1 MSELPIAV
9 LMARKTKR
17 PARLSYEGKIT
28 WLTFVAVA
36 PAVIIALAL
45 LWFGDHTPKVQWTL
59 TILIVGCMAAFIWST
74 REHMVRPLQTMSNLL
89 AALREGDYSIRSRGA
104 REGSALGEVL
114 IEVNSLGETLRQQ
127 RLGAFEAPALLPTIM
142 SEIDVAI
149 FTFDPERR
157 LRLIN
162 RAGEMLLGQPMDKL
176 LGKTAKDLAVD
187 ACLDANED
195 EPLTLNFPGASGRWG
210 LRRST
215 FREQGLPHEL
225 LVLTDLS
232 RTLREEER
240 RAWQRLVRVLG
251 HEMNNSLAPI
261 KSLAASL
268 ESLLRREPLPADW
281 KDDASSGLNSIA
293 SRADSLSRFLQAY
306 TRLTKLPPPQK
317 QDVELVPLVQRVV
330 DLEPRLKVQVLPS
343 PKTVI
348 RADAAQIEQA
358 LINLVHN
365 AVDAALETQGNV
377 AIGWR
382 EKEGCV
388 EIFVQDDGPGIM
400 NPANLFVPF
409 FTTKPDGSGI
419 CLPLSRQIAEAHGGS
434 LVLTNREAGQGVQA
448 LLRLPR

>member
-1 MSELPIAV
+1 
-9 LMARKTKR
+9 MARKIKKSV
-17 PARLSYEGKIT
+17 RLSYEGKIT
-28 WLTFVAVA
+28 WLTFVAAA
-36 PAVIIALAL
+36 PAIVVALAL
-45 LWFGDHTPKVQWTL
+45 LWFGDHTSKVQWTL
-59 TILIVGCMAAFIWST
+59 TILILGCMFSFIWST
-74 REHMVRPLQTMSNLL
+74 REHAVRPLQTLSNLL
-89 AALREGDYSIRSRGA
+89 AALREGDYSIRARGA
-104 REGSALGEVL
+104 REDTALGEVL
-114 IEVNSLGETLRQQ
+114 LEVNSLGETLRQQ
-127 RLGAFEAPALLPTIM
+127 RLGAFEATALLRTIM

-162 RAGEMLLGQPMDKL
+162 RAGETLLGRPMDKL
-176 LGKTAKDLAVD
+176 LGRTAQELGLQ
-187 ACLDANED
+187 ACFSADDD

-210 LRRST
+210 IRRST

-268 ESLLRREPLPADW
+268 ESLLRREPLPMDW
-281 KDDASSGLNSIA
+281 KEDASSGLNSIA

-317 QDVELVPLVQRVV
+317 QDTDLPKLIQRVV
-330 DLEPRLKVQVLPS
+330 DLEPRLKVQVLPG
-343 PKTVI
+343 PKTAI

-365 AVDAALETQGNV
+365 SVDAALETHGKV
-377 AIGWR
+377 TLRWR
-382 EKEGCV
+382 EKGNCV
-388 EIFVQDDGPGIM
+388 EILVEDEGPGIM

-409 FTTKPDGSGI
+409 FTTKPEGSGI
-419 CLPLSRQIAEAHGGS
+419 GLPLSRQIAEAHDGT
-434 LVLTNREAGQGVQA
+434 LVLMNREDRQGAQA
-448 LLRLPR
+448 LLRLPK

>member
-1 MSELPIAV
+1 
-9 LMARKTKR
+9 MAPKTKDPHR
-17 PARLSYEGKIT
+17 FSYEGKIT
-28 WLTFVAVA
+28 WLTVAAVLPAIFV
-36 PAVIIALAL
+36 ALAL
-45 LWFGDHTPKVQWTL
+45 LWLGDYSAKVQWTL
-59 TILIVGCMAAFIWST
+59 TILIVGCFAVFVSST
-74 REHMVRPLQTMSNLL
+74 REHTIRPLQTMSNLL
-89 AALREGDYSIRSRGA
+89 AALREGDYSIRARGA
-104 REGSALGEVL
+104 RGGNALGEVL
-114 IEVNSLGETLRQQ
+114 LEINSLGETLRLQ
-127 RLGAFEAPALLPTIM
+127 RLGAFEATALLRTIM
-142 SEIDVAI
+142 SEIDVAV
-149 FTFDPERR
+149 FTFDPRRR
-157 LRLIN
+157 LRLVN
-162 RAGEMLLGQPMDKL
+162 RAGETLLGQPMDKL
-176 LGKTAKDLAVD
+176 LGKTASELSLDT
-187 ACLDANED
+187 CLEVSED
-195 EPLTLNFPGASGRWG
+195 EPLTLNFPGGSGRWG
-210 LRRST
+210 IRRST
-215 FREQGLPHEL
+215 FREEGLPHEL

-268 ESLLRREPLPADW
+268 ESLLRRDPLPPDW
-281 KDDASSGLNSIA
+281 KDDAGAGLNSIA

-317 QDVELVPLVQRVV
+317 QDVDLASLVQRVV
-330 DLEPRLKVQVLPS
+330 DLEPRLKVQVMPG

-419 CLPLSRQIAEAHGGS
+419 GLPLSRQIAEAHAGS
-434 LVLTNREAGQGVQA
+434 LVLTNRETGQGAQA

>member
-1 MSELPIAV
+1 
-9 LMARKTKR
+9 MARKLKDPHR
-17 PARLSYEGKIT
+17 FSYEGKIT
-28 WLTFVAVA
+28 WLTLAAVSPAIVVALV
-36 PAVIIALAL
+36 L
-45 LWFGDHTPKVQWTL
+45 LWFGDYSAKVQWTL
-59 TILIVGCMAAFIWST
+59 TILIVGCFLVFISSA
-74 REHMVRPLQTMSNLL
+74 REHTVRPLQTMSNLL
-89 AALREGDYSIRSRGA
+89 AALREGDYSIRARGA

-114 IEVNSLGETLRQQ
+114 LEINSLGETLRLQ
-127 RLGAFEAPALLPTIM
+127 RLGAFEATALLRTIM
-142 SEIDVAI
+142 SEIDVAV
-149 FTFDPERR
+149 FTFDPKRR
-157 LRLIN
+157 LRLVN
-162 RAGEMLLGQPMDKL
+162 RAGETLLGRPMDKL
-176 LGKTAKDLAVD
+176 LGKTANDLALD
-187 ACLDANED
+187 RCLGANED
-195 EPLTLNFPGASGRWG
+195 EPLALDFPGASGRWG
-210 LRRST
+210 IRRST
-215 FREQGLPHEL
+215 FREEGLPHEL

-268 ESLLRREPLPADW
+268 ESLMRRDPLPPDW
-281 KDDASSGLNSIA
+281 KDDASAGLNSIA

-317 QDVELVPLVQRVV
+317 QDVDLGKLVQRVV
-330 DLEPRLKVQVLPS
+330 DLEPRLSVNVMAG

-365 AVDAALETQGNV
+365 AVDAALETHGKV
-377 AIGWR
+377 VTGWR
-382 EKEGCV
+382 EKEDAV
-388 EIFVQDDGPGIM
+388 EIFVQDEGPGIM

-419 CLPLSRQIAEAHGGS
+419 GLPLSRQIAEAHGGS
-434 LVLTNREAGQGVQA
+434 LALMNRESGKGAEA